1 MTIRILVLSLFLG
14 SCSSY
19 HTKSSRDLTSRN
31 SASDY
36 DTGMNSPDR
45 TTFDWPVQ
53 NARFTRGYL
62 PNKRRPHLGIDLA
75 APKGTPILAS
85 QSGIVV
91 YAGRD
96 FKGYGNMILIENG
109 QGWASLYAH
118 LNQFFVTEGSK
129 VKQGEVIG
137 AMGSTG
143 RATGVHLHYEIRKN
157 KGPVDPL
164 PLLPAGPQLVSSV
177 KRR

>member
-1 MTIRILVLSLFLG
+1 
-14 SCSSY
+14 
-19 HTKSSRDLTSRN
+19 
-31 SASDY
+31 
-36 DTGMNSPDR
+36 
-45 TTFDWPVQ
+45 
-53 NARFTRGYL
+53 
-62 PNKRRPHLGIDLA
+62 LA
-75 APKGTPILAS
+75 APKGTPILAC